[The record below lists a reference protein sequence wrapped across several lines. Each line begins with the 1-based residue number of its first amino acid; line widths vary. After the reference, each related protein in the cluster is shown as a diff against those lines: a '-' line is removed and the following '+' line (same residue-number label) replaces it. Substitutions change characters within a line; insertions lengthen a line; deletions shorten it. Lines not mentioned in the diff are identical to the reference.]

1 MRLYYETV
9 STPLLSILRK
19 LMASEVFKVFR
30 LVGGTALA
38 LQRGHRRSVDI
49 DLFTDM
55 DYSDMPVAAMREY
68 LEKEFPVH
76 KGTES
81 MDMPALGYHIFLSEG
96 NEPPVKVDFFYTE
109 PFIFPAIEEEGLRIA
124 DQREIAAMKLG
135 VIGSQIFRQKDYWD
149 IHEMLESYSLPDM
162 IQWALKRDPYTITRD
177 DIVKGLQH
185 VDKVQ
190 ESPMGIVSLK
200 PLEYWELKVL
210 DLKEEVKAIRPLS
223 PRTRRNH

>member
-177 DIVKGLQH
+177 DIVKGLQQ
-185 VDKVQ
+185 VDQVQ

-210 DLKEEVKAIRPLS
+210 DLKEEVKDL
-223 PRTRRNH
+223 

>member
-1 MRLYYETV
+1 MKLFYETV

-19 LMASEVFKVFR
+19 LMASEVFKDFR

-55 DYSDMPVAAMREY
+55 DYDDMPVAAMRKY
-68 LEKEFPVH
+68 LEEEFPFH
-76 KGTES
+76 KGTET
-81 MDMPALGYHIFLSEG
+81 MDMPAPGYHIFLSEG
-96 NEPPVKVDFFYTE
+96 QEPPIKADFFYTE
-109 PFIFPAIEEEGLRIA
+109 PFIFPAIKEEGLRIA

-135 VIGSQIFRQKDYWD
+135 VIGSQIYRQKDYWD
-149 IHEMLESYSLPDM
+149 IHDLLESYSLPDM

-177 DIVKGLQH
+177 DIVKGLQQ

-210 DLKEEVKAIRPLS
+210 DLKEEVKDL
-223 PRTRRNH
+223 

>member
-149 IHEMLESYSLPDM
+149 IHEMLEGYSLPDM

-177 DIVKGLQH
+177 DIVKGLQQ

-200 PLEYWELKVL
+200 PLEYWELMIL
-210 DLKEEVKAIRPLS
+210 DLKEEVKGL
-223 PRTRRNH
+223 

>member
-149 IHEMLESYSLPDM
+149 IHEMLKSYSLPDM

-177 DIVKGLQH
+177 DIVKGLQQ
-185 VDKVQ
+185 VDQVQ

-210 DLKEEVKAIRPLS
+210 DLKEEVKDL
-223 PRTRRNH
+223 

>member
-1 MRLYYETV
+1 MRLYYNTV

-19 LMASEVFKVFR
+19 LMSSEVFKDFR

-55 DYSDMPVAAMREY
+55 DYADMPITAMREY

-81 MDMPALGYHIFLSEG
+81 MNMPANGYHVFLSEG
-96 NEPPVKVDFFYTE
+96 IEPPVKADFFYTE
-109 PFIFPAIEEEGLRIA
+109 PFIFPAIEEDGLRIA

-135 VIGSQIFRQKDYWD
+135 VIGNQIYRQKDYWD
-149 IHEMLESYSLPDM
+149 VHDLLEDYSLPDM
-162 IQWALKRDPYTITRD
+162 IQWALQRDPYSYAKE
-177 DIVKGLQH
+177 DIIKGLQQ
-185 VDKVQ
+185 VDQVQ

-200 PLEYWELKVL
+200 PLSYWELKVL
-210 DLKEEVKAIRPLS
+210 DLKEEVKAIVESDNLGGLL
-223 PRTRRNH
+223 